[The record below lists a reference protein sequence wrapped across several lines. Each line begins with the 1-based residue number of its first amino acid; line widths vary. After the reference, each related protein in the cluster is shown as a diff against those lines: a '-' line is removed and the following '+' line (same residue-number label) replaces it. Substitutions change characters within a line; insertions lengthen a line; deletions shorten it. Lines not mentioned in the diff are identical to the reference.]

1 MQGKDRWTVGLM
13 MAVMFTSGADLLVI
27 NPTLPQMATDL
38 GVSVELASTWVS
50 AYALATGT
58 FALLFGPIS
67 DRLGRRRILLAG
79 LATLT
84 AGMMACALSPDFWT
98 LVAAR
103 FVAGAGAGMLV
114 TSTTSYVGDHFDDDT
129 RAIAM
134 GWVMS
139 GFFLSLILAVPIGA
153 WLAHTLGWPNMFKTL
168 AGVSGTTF
176 LLVLT
181 TVGDPR
187 YEKRSRQLSL
197 GSALSGYRR
206 LLIHGPA
213 LGVLLFAA
221 SIGVSMTM
229 FSVYTAPWLEE
240 VYGFSTLDRGLM
252 YGVGGPA
259 ILIGGP
265 LSGRL
270 ANKLGRLR
278 LVSFGTCSMALM
290 LLVMPLTP
298 EAGELLSGLLPGASG
313 INWGNVSIWV
323 VIPTALV
330 FFLAIC
336 SGTTRAGPYM
346 TLALEVVEPDQR
358 GAMSALRNTFNH
370 GGSTLGASLGAVV
383 WAHAPARYPAV
394 CIASAAV
401 TLGGLLLLRRLMGPA
416 ARVAAEEGEAHPP
429 SVDVAPAVASDVRS
443 RPELPPA
450 R

>member
-1 MQGKDRWTVGLM
+1 M

-27 NPTLPQMATDL
+27 NPTLPEMAADL

-50 AYALATGT
+50 AYALATGS

-84 AGMMACALSPDFWT
+84 SGVMACALATDFWT

-114 TSTTSYVGDHFDDDT
+114 TSTTSYVGDHFDDGT

-153 WLAHTLGWPNMFKTL
+153 WLAHSLGWANMFKAL
-168 AGVSGTTF
+168 AGVSGLTF

-187 YEKRSRQLSL
+187 YERRSTRLSL
-197 GSALSGYRR
+197 GSALSGYGR
-206 LLIHGPA
+206 LLMSGPA
-213 LGVLLFAA
+213 FGVLLFSA
-221 SIGVSMTM
+221 SIGMSMTM

-240 VYGFSTLDRGLM
+240 AYGFTTLDRGLM

-265 LSGRL
+265 LSGKL
-270 ANKLGRLR
+270 ANRLGRLR
-278 LVSFGTCSMALM
+278 LVSIGTCSMALM
-290 LLVMPLTP
+290 LLMMPLTP
-298 EAGELLSGLLPGASG
+298 EASHVLASLFPDVG
-313 INWGNVSIWV
+313 GPSWGTVPVLWV
-323 VIPTALV
+323 APTALV

-336 SGTTRAGPYM
+336 SGTTRSGPYM

-358 GAMSALRNTFNH
+358 GAMSALRNAFNH
-370 GGSTLGASLGAVV
+370 GGGTLGATLGALV
-383 WAHAPARYPAV
+383 WAHAPYRYPAV
-394 CIASAAV
+394 CVASAAA
-401 TLGGLLLLRRLMGPA
+401 TLGGLVLLRHLMGPV
-416 ARVAAEEGEAHPP
+416 ARAAAEEGEAHPP
-429 SVDVAPAVASDVRS
+429 SVDVAPVVASDVRS